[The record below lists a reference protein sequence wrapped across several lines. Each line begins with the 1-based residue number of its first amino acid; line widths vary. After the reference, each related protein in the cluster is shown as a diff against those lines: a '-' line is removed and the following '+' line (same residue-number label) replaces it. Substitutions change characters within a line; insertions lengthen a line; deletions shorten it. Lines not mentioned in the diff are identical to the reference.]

1 MARRRLDEDEDL
13 LPGIDSP
20 DRREAARSDR
30 PDRPRVR
37 GVAAPV
43 ATISRVKI
51 TFRVLAVV
59 AIFGAG
65 LYGFHKVE
73 QFLIRDPRFALNGID
88 GASSTVEIRGA
99 THASE
104 RALQAAFRDD
114 SGSSVYLLPLA
125 DRRAALRSVDWVKDA
140 AVMRAWPNRVL
151 VDVSER
157 VPVAFVT
164 LAASKFGLIDE
175 DGVILPPAPDRF
187 HLPVLTGVRQRDSPE
202 VRKRSVRRL
211 TNLMASLGTDA
222 ANVAEVDVS
231 DSSNLKVKQSSGGRM
246 VTLLLGDRNFGGRYR
261 NFANHFSEIQ
271 QKLPGAATLDLRIE
285 DRITVV
291 DQ

>member
-1 MARRRLDEDEDL
+1 
-13 LPGIDSP
+13 
-20 DRREAARSDR
+20 
-30 PDRPRVR
+30 
-37 GVAAPV
+37 V
-43 ATISRVKI
+43 ATFSRVKVMA
-51 TFRVLAVV
+51 RVLAVV
-59 AIFGAG
+59 AFVGAG

-73 QFLIRDPRFALNGID
+73 QFLIRDPRFALNGTD
-88 GASSTVEIRGA
+88 GASSSVEIRGA
-99 THASE
+99 AHASE
-104 RALQAAFRDD
+104 RALLSAFHDD
-114 SGSSVYLLPLA
+114 SGRSVYLMPLA
-125 DRRAALRSVDWVKDA
+125 DRRATLRSVDWVKDA

-151 VDVSER
+151 VNVSER

-187 HLPVLTGVRQRDSPE
+187 HLPVLTGVRQSDSPD

-211 TNLMASLGTDA
+211 TNLMASLGPDA
-222 ANVAEVDVS
+222 TKVAEVDVS
-231 DSSNLKVKQSSGGRM
+231 DPSNLKVKQSSGGRM
-246 VTLLLGDRNFGGRYR
+246 VTLMLGDRNFDARYR

-271 QKLPGAATLDLRIE
+271 QKLPGAGTLDLRIE